1 MEVTSPCDLRQIRAL
16 RHLVNHFNGG
26 TSGTGM
32 GTTADFETSDRICLD
47 SLNSV
52 LNVVN
57 PDILPGFVH
66 RDRED
71 RHLSLKLRK
80 IKNRVLFDT

>member
-1 MEVTSPCDLRQIRAL
+1 MEVASPCDLRRIKAL
-16 RHLVNHFNGG
+16 CHLVNHFNGG
-26 TSGTGM
+26 ISGTGM

-57 PDILPGFVH
+57 PDILPGSVH

-71 RHLSLKLRK
+71 RHLSLKWHK
-80 IKNRVLFDT
+80 SKNRVLFDT